1 MAVERDDLV
10 RGYEFVQDQYV
21 RFTEAELETL
31 ETEASKSIDLKEFIQ
46 LSKID
51 PVYFESSHYL
61 GPDEGGEKPYKL
73 LAEAMAKTERAALA
87 ELVTRGK
94 EQLVLIRPYQGGLM
108 MHTMYYA
115 NEVRDFSQLPKGEN
129 AKLTNEEIRL
139 GADLIESMSDEFE
152 PARYKDEY
160 RIRVLAML
168 DEKSKGRE
176 ITVAAPQPAPR
187 GQVIDLMQA
196 LKESMERARPKK
208 APAARRKREKLG

>member
-1 MAVERDDLV
+1 
-10 RGYEFVQDQYV
+10 
-21 RFTEAELETL
+21 
-31 ETEASKSIDLKEFIQ
+31 
-46 LSKID
+46 
-51 PVYFESSHYL
+51 
-61 GPDEGGEKPYKL
+61 
-73 LAEAMAKTERAALA
+73 MAKTGRAALA
-87 ELVTRGK
+87 ELVVRGK

-115 NEVRDFSQLPKGEN
+115 NEVRNFADIPKAEN
-129 AKLTNEEIRL
+129 AKLSKEESQL

-152 PARYKDEY
+152 PERYKDEY

-176 ITVAAPQPAPR
+176 ITVPPPTEPR
-187 GQVIDLMQA
+187 HGQVIDLMQA